1 MMSSPW
7 TMAFLLLII
16 GIVVGAGNV
25 YMLRRTVKSLGT
37 GQNVKAQSRVLG
49 SYLVRTVLVA
59 LVLYLGVRMGSRF
72 ALIAFVGILLGG
84 GVSVLHLLSDRKE

>member
-1 MMSSPW
+1 MSSPW
-7 TMAFLLLII
+7 MMALLLLII

-25 YMLRRTVKSLGT
+25 FMLRRTIKALGT
-37 GQNVKAQSRVLG
+37 GKNVRAQSRVLG
-49 SYLVRTVLVA
+49 SYVVRTVLVA
-59 LVLYLGVRMGSRF
+59 LVLYLGVRMGSRY

>member
-1 MMSSPW
+1 MM
-7 TMAFLLLII
+7 ALLLLII

-25 YMLRRTVKSLGT
+25 FMLKRTVKALGT

-49 SYLVRTVLVA
+49 SYVVRTVLVA
-59 LVLYLGVRMGSRF
+59 LVLYLGVRMGSRY

-84 GVSVLHLLSDRKE
+84 GTYVLYLLSDRKE